1 MPAVSTF
8 PRGGADVLRTGRLA
22 IVVVVLLGAA
32 RAEAQTQWDAAG
44 AAGLLSAGADAGTE
58 AGYADEWSNAAQGG
72 AVIGRYLS
80 RHLKLELEASATT
93 RGRQYASTPIAVPG
107 WPYPY
112 WLTTEIRTSV
122 RSLGGVVG
130 WQFRDNEWVHPF
142 VVGGVS
148 ADWDD
153 SIVNTPP
160 PPSYGDPRGPSVLLN
175 DARTEQRTDFHLR
188 AVVGGGAKLY
198 FTERAFVRTDGRF
211 TWGPDRQHLALRAGI
226 GIDF

>member
-1 MPAVSTF
+1 M
-8 PRGGADVLRTGRLA
+8 LRTGCLA
-22 IVVVVLLGAA
+22 GVVVLTLGVA
-32 RAEAQTQWDAAG
+32 RADAQTQWDVAG
-44 AAGLLSAGADAGTE
+44 TAGLFSAHTDAGSE
-58 AGYADEWSNAAQGG
+58 GGYSDEWINAAQGSV
-72 AVIGRYLS
+72 VIGRYLS

-93 RGRQYASTPIAVPG
+93 RGQQYASTPIAQPG

-112 WLTTEIRTSV
+112 WLTTEVRTSV

-142 VVGGVS
+142 VVAGVS

-153 SIVNTPP
+153 SISYTPP
-160 PPSYGDPRGPSVLLN
+160 QPYYGDPRGPSVPLN
-175 DARTEQRTDFHLR
+175 DPRTEQRTDFHLR

>member
-93 RGRQYASTPIAVPG
+93 LLFFDSRFDSSRCS
-107 WPYPY
+107 
-112 WLTTEIRTSV
+112 
-122 RSLGGVVG
+122 
-130 WQFRDNEWVHPF
+130 
-142 VVGGVS
+142 
-148 ADWDD
+148 
-153 SIVNTPP
+153 SIVCAAKT
-160 PPSYGDPRGPSVLLN
+160 
-175 DARTEQRTDFHLR
+175 ARAIQKE
-188 AVVGGGAKLY
+188 KLS
-198 FTERAFVRTDGRF
+198 
-211 TWGPDRQHLALRAGI
+211 
-226 GIDF
+226 

>member
-1 MPAVSTF
+1 MVIT
-8 PRGGADVLRTGRLA
+8 VLTLG
-22 IVVVVLLGAA
+22 VVH
-32 RAEAQTQWDAAG
+32 AEAQTQWDVAG
-44 AAGLLSAGADAGTE
+44 TAGLFSAHTDPGSE
-58 AGYADEWSNAAQGG
+58 VGYADDWTNAAHGG
-72 AVIGRYLS
+72 VMIGRYLS

-93 RGRQYASTPIAVPG
+93 RGRQYASTLISG

-112 WLTTEIRTSV
+112 WLTTEVRTSV

-153 SIVNTPP
+153 SIFHTPP
-160 PPSYGDPRGPSVLLN
+160 QPYYGDPRGPSVPLN

-211 TWGPDRQHLALRAGI
+211 TWGSDRQHLALRAGI